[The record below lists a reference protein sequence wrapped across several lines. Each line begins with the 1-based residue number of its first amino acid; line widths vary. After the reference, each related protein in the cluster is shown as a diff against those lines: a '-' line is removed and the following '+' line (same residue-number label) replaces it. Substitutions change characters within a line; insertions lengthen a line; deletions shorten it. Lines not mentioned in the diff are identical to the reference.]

1 MNKNK
6 VSEKTLQNIDETSAD
21 QDEELAFIN
30 YQEEVTHSK
39 EEKRNRAILIALS
52 VALYLLGLGVF
63 AIIVQTIYQMNEIA
77 GIIVAIALLIA
88 YTTCFIVIIVKI
100 FSKHSFD
107 LEFQKRKDGHYSERN
122 NNKVR
127 WEIAKNIVDQ
137 SVVLNYLD
145 KMDDKKVLT
154 SKEVEKIASF
164 REMQNLVNKY
174 PGNKIPSS
182 HKEDSINLAESLA
195 ISMRKDGVIYQKAK
209 SLILKR
215 SLSTGCLTALSQNTM
230 VDASVVVVKN
240 MQLIKDLIW
249 LYGFRPTNAEMTKIL
264 EKVVK
269 SVCLSIGLNTMQN
282 GTNMAGKIF
291 NKDSNNFLVQV
302 LGQALNMGAQFI
314 GNGAMTYMVG
324 KYTINALLRQYRVQ
338 DIYRLKSLDDYEMEM
353 NSSTI
358 KNLND
363 DIKEEVKAIG
373 TKPEEST
380 DDYKIPELTE
390 EKHKYK
396 WYQFIQ
402 KHKDKK
408 NKSKIGTSIY
418 L

>member
-77 GIIVAIALLIA
+77 GIVVAIALLIA

-107 LEFQKRKDGHYSERN
+107 LEFQKRKDGHYSEKN

-154 SKEVEKIASF
+154 SKEAEKIASF
-164 REMQNLVNKY
+164 RELQNLVSKY
-174 PGNKIPSS
+174 PRNKFPSS

-240 MQLIKDLIW
+240 LQLIKDLIW

-358 KNLND
+358 KDLND

-408 NKSKIGTSIY
+408 NKK
-418 L
+418 

>member
-30 YQEEVTHSK
+30 YQEEVIHSK

-63 AIIVQTIYQMNEIA
+63 AIIVQTIYQINEIA
-77 GIIVAIALLIA
+77 GIVVAIALLIA

-107 LEFQKRKDGHYSERN
+107 LEFQKRKDGHYLERN

-145 KMDDKKVLT
+145 KMDDKKVLA

-353 NSSTI
+353 NSATI
-358 KNLND
+358 KDLND

-408 NKSKIGTSIY
+408 NKK
-418 L
+418 

>member
-63 AIIVQTIYQMNEIA
+63 AIIVQTIYQMNKIA
-77 GIIVAIALLIA
+77 GIVVAIALLIA

-154 SKEVEKIASF
+154 SKEAEKIASF
-164 REMQNLVNKY
+164 RQMQNLVNKY
-174 PGNKIPSS
+174 PGNKIPSF

-358 KNLND
+358 KDLND

-408 NKSKIGTSIY
+408 SKK
-418 L
+418 

>member
-1 MNKNK
+1 MSKNK
-6 VSEKTLQNIDETSAD
+6 VSEKTLQNIDETSAN

-77 GIIVAIALLIA
+77 GIVVAIALLIA

-164 REMQNLVNKY
+164 RKLQNLVNKY

-358 KNLND
+358 KDLND

-402 KHKDKK
+402 KHKNKK
-408 NKSKIGTSIY
+408 NKK
-418 L
+418 

>member
-21 QDEELAFIN
+21 QDEELGFIN

-63 AIIVQTIYQMNEIA
+63 AIIVQTIYQMNGIA
-77 GIIVAIALLIA
+77 GIVVAIALLIA

-107 LEFQKRKDGHYSERN
+107 LEFQKRKDGHYSEKN

-154 SKEVEKIASF
+154 SKEAEKIASF

-195 ISMRKDGVIYQKAK
+195 ISMRKDGIIYQKAK

-240 MQLIKDLIW
+240 LQLIKDLIW

-269 SVCLSIGLNTMQN
+269 SVCLSVGLNTMQN

-358 KNLND
+358 KDLND
-363 DIKEEVKAIG
+363 DIKEEVKTIG

-408 NKSKIGTSIY
+408 NKK
-418 L
+418 

>member
-6 VSEKTLQNIDETSAD
+6 VSEKTLQNIDETSAN

-63 AIIVQTIYQMNEIA
+63 AIIVQTIYQMNKIA
-77 GIIVAIALLIA
+77 GIIVAIALLVA

-154 SKEVEKIASF
+154 NKEAEKIASF

-174 PGNKIPSS
+174 PGNKIPSF

-358 KNLND
+358 KDLND

-408 NKSKIGTSIY
+408 NKK
-418 L
+418 

>member
-21 QDEELAFIN
+21 QDEELDFIN

-77 GIIVAIALLIA
+77 GIVIAIALLIA

-107 LEFQKRKDGHYSERN
+107 LEFQKRKDGHYSEKN

-154 SKEVEKIASF
+154 SKEAEKIASF
-164 REMQNLVNKY
+164 RRMQNLVNKY

-249 LYGFRPTNAEMTKIL
+249 LYGFRPTNTEMTKIL
-264 EKVVK
+264 GKIVK

-358 KNLND
+358 KDLND

-402 KHKDKK
+402 KHKNKK
-408 NKSKIGTSIY
+408 NKK
-418 L
+418 

>member
-21 QDEELAFIN
+21 QDEELGFIN

-77 GIIVAIALLIA
+77 GIVVAIALLIA

-164 REMQNLVNKY
+164 RKMQNLVNKY

-249 LYGFRPTNAEMTKIL
+249 LYGFRPTNAEMTEIL

-282 GTNMAGKIF
+282 GTNMAVKIF

-302 LGQALNMGAQFI
+302 LSQALNMGAQFI

-358 KNLND
+358 KDLND

-408 NKSKIGTSIY
+408 NKK
-418 L
+418 

>member
-30 YQEEVTHSK
+30 YQEEVIHSK

-63 AIIVQTIYQMNEIA
+63 AIIVQTIYQINEIA
-77 GIIVAIALLIA
+77 GIVVAIALLIA

-107 LEFQKRKDGHYSERN
+107 LEFQKRKNGHYSERN

-145 KMDDKKVLT
+145 KMDDKKVLA
-154 SKEVEKIASF
+154 SKEAEKIASF

-174 PGNKIPSS
+174 PGNKIPSF
-182 HKEDSINLAESLA
+182 HKKDSINLAESLA

-353 NSSTI
+353 NSATI
-358 KNLND
+358 KDLND

-380 DDYKIPELTE
+380 DDYKIPELTK

-408 NKSKIGTSIY
+408 NKK
-418 L
+418 

>member
-21 QDEELAFIN
+21 QDEELGFIN

-39 EEKRNRAILIALS
+39 EEKKNRAILIALS

-77 GIIVAIALLIA
+77 GIVVAIALLIA

-107 LEFQKRKDGHYSERN
+107 LEFQKRKDGHYSEKN

-154 SKEVEKIASF
+154 SKETEKIASF
-164 REMQNLVNKY
+164 RELQNLVSKY
-174 PGNKIPSS
+174 PRNKFPNS

-358 KNLND
+358 KDLND

-408 NKSKIGTSIY
+408 NKK
-418 L
+418 

>member
-39 EEKRNRAILIALS
+39 EERRNRAILIALS

-77 GIIVAIALLIA
+77 GIVVAIALLIA

-107 LEFQKRKDGHYSERN
+107 LEFQKRKDGHYSEKN

-174 PGNKIPSS
+174 PGNKFPSS

-240 MQLIKDLIW
+240 LQLIKDLIW

-264 EKVVK
+264 EKIVK
-269 SVCLSIGLNTMQN
+269 SVCLSVGLNTMQN

-358 KNLND
+358 KDLND

-408 NKSKIGTSIY
+408 NKK
-418 L
+418 

>member
-77 GIIVAIALLIA
+77 GIVVAIALLIA

-145 KMDDKKVLT
+145 KMDDKKILT

-164 REMQNLVNKY
+164 RKMQNLVNKY

-358 KNLND
+358 KDLND

-408 NKSKIGTSIY
+408 NKK
-418 L
+418 

>member
-77 GIIVAIALLIA
+77 GIVVAIALLIA

-127 WEIAKNIVDQ
+127 WEIAKNIIDQ

-164 REMQNLVNKY
+164 RKMQNLVNKY

-182 HKEDSINLAESLA
+182 HKEDSINLAESLS

-249 LYGFRPTNAEMTKIL
+249 LYGFRPTNVEMTKIL

-358 KNLND
+358 KDLND

-396 WYQFIQ
+396 WYQFIK

-408 NKSKIGTSIY
+408 NKK
-418 L
+418 

>member
-77 GIIVAIALLIA
+77 GIVVAIALLIA

-164 REMQNLVNKY
+164 RKLQNLVNKY

-358 KNLND
+358 KDLND

-396 WYQFIQ
+396 WYQFIK

-408 NKSKIGTSIY
+408 NKK
-418 L
+418 

>member
-21 QDEELAFIN
+21 QDEELGFIN

-39 EEKRNRAILIALS
+39 EEKRNRTILITLS
-52 VALYLLGLGVF
+52 VALYLLGLGVY

-77 GIIVAIALLIA
+77 GIVVAIALLIA

-107 LEFQKRKDGHYSERN
+107 LEFQRRKDGHYSEKN

-154 SKEVEKIASF
+154 SKKVEKIASF

-174 PGNKIPSS
+174 PGNKIPNS

-240 MQLIKDLIW
+240 LQLIKDLIW

-269 SVCLSIGLNTMQN
+269 SVCLSIGLNTMQS

-358 KNLND
+358 KDLND

-408 NKSKIGTSIY
+408 NKK
-418 L
+418 

>member
-77 GIIVAIALLIA
+77 GIVVAIALLIA

-137 SVVLNYLD
+137 SVVLNYLN

-154 SKEVEKIASF
+154 SKEAEKIASF
-164 REMQNLVNKY
+164 RKLQNLINKY

-182 HKEDSINLAESLA
+182 PKEDSINLAESLA

-338 DIYRLKSLDDYEMEM
+338 DIYRLKSLDYYEMEM

-358 KNLND
+358 KDLND

-408 NKSKIGTSIY
+408 NKK
-418 L
+418 

>member
-21 QDEELAFIN
+21 QDEELGFIN

-77 GIIVAIALLIA
+77 GIVVAIALLIA

-164 REMQNLVNKY
+164 RKMQNLVNKY

-358 KNLND
+358 KDLND
-363 DIKEEVKAIG
+363 DIKEEVKTIG

-408 NKSKIGTSIY
+408 NKK
-418 L
+418 

>member
-1 MNKNK
+1 MNKNR

-39 EEKRNRAILIALS
+39 EERRNRAILIALS

-77 GIIVAIALLIA
+77 GIVVAIALLIA
-88 YTTCFIVIIVKI
+88 YTTCFIVIIIKI

-107 LEFQKRKDGHYSERN
+107 LEFQKRKDGHYSEKN

-127 WEIAKNIVDQ
+127 WEIARNIVEQ

-164 REMQNLVNKY
+164 RELQNLVSKY
-174 PGNKIPSS
+174 PGNKFPSS
-182 HKEDSINLAESLA
+182 HKEDSINLAESLD

-269 SVCLSIGLNTMQN
+269 SVCLSVGLNTMQN

-358 KNLND
+358 KDLND

-396 WYQFIQ
+396 WYQVIQ

-408 NKSKIGTSIY
+408 NKK
-418 L
+418 

>member
-39 EEKRNRAILIALS
+39 EERRNRAILIALS

-77 GIIVAIALLIA
+77 GIVVAIALLIA
-88 YTTCFIVIIVKI
+88 YTTCFIVIIIKI

-107 LEFQKRKDGHYSERN
+107 LEFQKRKDGHYSEKN

-127 WEIAKNIVDQ
+127 WEIARNIVEQ

-164 REMQNLVNKY
+164 RELQNLVSKY
-174 PGNKIPSS
+174 PGNKFPSS
-182 HKEDSINLAESLA
+182 HKEDSINLAESLD

-269 SVCLSIGLNTMQN
+269 SVCLSVGLNTMQN

-358 KNLND
+358 KDLND

-396 WYQFIQ
+396 WYQVIQ

-408 NKSKIGTSIY
+408 NKK
-418 L
+418 

>member
-77 GIIVAIALLIA
+77 GIVVAIALLIA

-127 WEIAKNIVDQ
+127 WEIAKNIVEQ

-164 REMQNLVNKY
+164 RRMQNLVNKY
-174 PGNKIPSS
+174 PGNKIPNS

-324 KYTINALLRQYRVQ
+324 KYTINALLKQYRVQ

-358 KNLND
+358 KDLND

-408 NKSKIGTSIY
+408 NKK
-418 L
+418 

>member
-63 AIIVQTIYQMNEIA
+63 AIIVQTVYQMNEIA

-154 SKEVEKIASF
+154 SKEAEKIASF
-164 REMQNLVNKY
+164 RQMQNLVNKY

-195 ISMRKDGVIYQKAK
+195 ISMRKDGIIYQKAK

-269 SVCLSIGLNTMQN
+269 SVCLSIGLNTMQS

-358 KNLND
+358 KDLND

-408 NKSKIGTSIY
+408 NKK
-418 L
+418 

>member
-77 GIIVAIALLIA
+77 GIVVAIALLIA

-127 WEIAKNIVDQ
+127 WEIARNIVDQ

-164 REMQNLVNKY
+164 RKMQNLVNKY

-195 ISMRKDGVIYQKAK
+195 VSMRKDGVIYQKAK

-358 KNLND
+358 KDLND

-408 NKSKIGTSIY
+408 NKK
-418 L
+418 

>member
-63 AIIVQTIYQMNEIA
+63 AIIVQTVYQMNEIA

-154 SKEVEKIASF
+154 SKEAEKIASF
-164 REMQNLVNKY
+164 SQMQNLVNKY

-195 ISMRKDGVIYQKAK
+195 ISMRKDGIIYQKAK

-269 SVCLSIGLNTMQN
+269 SVCLSIGLNTMQS

-302 LGQALNMGAQFI
+302 LGQSLNMGAQFI

-358 KNLND
+358 KDLND

-408 NKSKIGTSIY
+408 NKK
-418 L
+418 